1 MEYRKWKKNWPVK
14 FKKLILDAKRLKERM
29 IKEWKKSIGKE
40 ILDDIFTEY
49 SEIIINWKTEYEE
62 SYQ

>member
-1 MEYRKWKKNWPVK
+1 
-14 FKKLILDAKRLKERM
+14 M